1 MTSRSLNDPRLGST
15 PSQISQDLEQSSND
29 SSGTRSQIDRLVERI
44 EQDVRQPVSEVF
56 SSLLELLRQLPA
68 FENLGGELPAPA
80 TTAALEG
87 FRDQANGLV
96 DFMLATA
103 TKTANQYELLSE
115 TLDGIS
121 FAMSHDVKRIF
132 DSELKAL
139 NWKAGEHLSKGKV
152 AYIQGLL
159 TNCLQQSIITLAQVF
174 DPSLDGARLFDNNKA
189 RLRESLILCRDLIDM
204 LQMVHTAE
212 TDLAGQ
218 LPILL
223 NRAHIFRNESM
234 QFLMYKDW
242 QEFEAVTESLMLSE
256 AKTSEPGSP
265 LHSFKCYLETLLGQV
280 KLRAVL
286 VDVFCDLLPEVEES
300 NSEWNE
306 ARNRMAFELYR
317 AELSSVI
324 ERGDSQEVSEEQEL
338 V

>member
-1 MTSRSLNDPRLGST
+1 MTSRTLVDSPLGNTLSK
-15 PSQISQDLEQSSND
+15 SGEDLEQSPND
-29 SSGTRSQIDRLVERI
+29 SPVTSPEIDRLIKRI
-44 EQDVRQPVSEVF
+44 ELDVRQPVSEVF
-56 SSLLELLRQLPA
+56 SSLLDLLRQVPA
-68 FENLGGELPAPA
+68 FENLGGEPLTPK
-80 TTAALEG
+80 TGAALKS
-87 FRDQANGLV
+87 FRNHANSLV

-103 TKTANQYELLSE
+103 TKTASQYELLSG

-139 NWKAGEHLSKGKV
+139 NWKAGEQLSKGKV

-189 RLRESLILCRDLIDM
+189 RLRESLILCRDLMDM
-204 LQMVHTAE
+204 QRIVHAAE
-212 TDLAGQ
+212 IDLARE
-218 LPILL
+218 LPILV
-223 NRAHIFRNESM
+223 NRVHTFRNESM

-242 QEFEAVTESLMLSE
+242 QEFEAITESLIVSGAE
-256 AKTSEPGSP
+256 TSEPGSA

-286 VDVFCDLLPEVEES
+286 VDVFCDLVPEVEES
-300 NSEWNE
+300 NSEWTE
-306 ARNRMAFELYR
+306 AQSRLAFELYR
-317 AELSSVI
+317 AELSSMI
-324 ERGDSQEVSEEQEL
+324 ERGDSQEVSEEHEL

>member
-1 MTSRSLNDPRLGST
+1 MTSRTLSDSPHGNSLPESVQE
-15 PSQISQDLEQSSND
+15 PEQSSHD
-29 SSGTRSQIDRLVERI
+29 SLGTRSQINRLIEQI

-56 SSLLELLRQLPA
+56 SSLLELLRHVPA
-68 FENLGGELPAPA
+68 FENLSEELPAPE
-80 TTAALEG
+80 TGAALEG
-87 FRDQANGLV
+87 FRGRANVLV

-103 TKTANQYELLSE
+103 TETASRYELLSE

-139 NWKAGEHLSKGKV
+139 NWKAGEHLSKGNV

-174 DPSLDGARLFDNNKA
+174 DSSLDGARLFDNNKA
-189 RLRESLILCRDLIDM
+189 RLRESLILCRDLMDM
-204 LQMVHTAE
+204 LQNVHAAE
-212 TDLAGQ
+212 TDLPRQ
-218 LPILL
+218 LPLMVD
-223 NRAHIFRNESM
+223 RVSRFRNESM

-242 QEFEAVTESLMLSE
+242 QEFETITERLRVSGGES
-256 AKTSEPGSP
+256 SEPGSP

-300 NSEWNE
+300 NSEWSE
-306 ARNRMAFELYR
+306 AQNRLAFELYR
-317 AELSSVI
+317 TELSLMI
-324 ERGDSQEVSEEQEL
+324 ERGDGEEISEEREL

>member
-1 MTSRSLNDPRLGST
+1 MTSPTPST
-15 PSQISQDLEQSSND
+15 PSRTSEEQPSND
-29 SSGTRSQIDRLVERI
+29 SPGTRSQIDRLI
-44 EQDVRQPVSEVF
+44 EGIKQDVRQPVSRVF
-56 SSLLELLRQLPA
+56 SSLLELLRQVPA
-68 FENLGGELPAPA
+68 FESLGGDLRAAE
-80 TTAALEG
+80 TAAALKG

-103 TKTANQYELLSE
+103 TETASQYELLSE

-132 DSELKAL
+132 DNELQAL
-139 NWKAGEHLSKGKV
+139 NWKAGEQLSKGKV

-189 RLRESLILCRDLIDM
+189 RLRESLILCRDLMDL
-204 LQMVHTAE
+204 LQMVHKAE
-212 TDLAGQ
+212 TDLADR

-223 NRAHIFRNESM
+223 NRAHIFRTESM

-242 QEFEAVTESLMLSE
+242 QEFEAITESLMLSDAE
-256 AKTSEPGSP
+256 SCEPGSP

-306 ARNRMAFELYR
+306 AQNRLAFELYR
-317 AELSSVI
+317 SELSSMIAREDGQV
-324 ERGDSQEVSEEQEL
+324 VSEEQEL